1 MKKNKLIWKKW
12 FLETL
17 APYGANILAEK
28 SDEYGAV
35 RVIELGGF
43 RALYFDS
50 EHCQGRVNKEKP
62 WKPASEYLYSTLL
75 SSAYCQQINQILLLG
90 LGPAA
95 LVHSFHRL
103 YPNAKITCVELREVV
118 CDFAH
123 LYFDLSDFQELK
135 LLKQDAA
142 DFLKKENIENKYDLV
157 IVDLAMSHEL
167 SPVLLQSAFWEKLS
181 NLMHQNSVLSCNLWD
196 GHEHRFEW
204 ITQQIKK
211 FFSHTSL
218 FKHQHLDNLLLYASH
233 HAFDSSMFK
242 EKAISIEQ
250 NLEISFASFLQQ
262 IEENQIKKSSD

>member
-1 MKKNKLIWKKW
+1 M
-12 FLETL
+12 
-17 APYGANILAEK
+17 
-28 SDEYGAV
+28 
-35 RVIELGGF
+35 
-43 RALYFDS
+43 
-50 EHCQGRVNKEKP
+50 
-62 WKPASEYLYSTLL
+62 
-75 SSAYCQQINQILLLG
+75 
-90 LGPAA
+90 
-95 LVHSFHRL
+95 HSFHRL